1 MRQLSSASDR
11 PIVSYASVLRYTI
24 FISQKRKKKEKE
36 RKTRPVLRW
45 NEQVV
50 AFSTDERKIVMSRK
64 NERRKAIIKKEIL
77 KVEERK
83 KIIRKK
89 EAKDEFLCGSRYQ

>member
-1 MRQLSSASDR
+1 M
-11 PIVSYASVLRYTI
+11 
-24 FISQKRKKKEKE
+24 
-36 RKTRPVLRW
+36 
-45 NEQVV
+45 V

-89 EAKDEFLCGSRYQ
+89 EVKDEFLCGSRYQ